1 MEEYETTAQ
10 DATNERD
17 DVIITG
23 LNMELTDAIKD
34 IVYEKVGKLFGHDD
48 QIIRMSVELE
58 YDPHQKSHEKEF
70 IAKGHLKVRGKDHN
84 AHSETNNLYKSIDE
98 MVQKLDRMIRRRSR
112 MEKVKRKD
120 VHGID
125 IPTNIPKTAY

>member
-1 MEEYETTAQ
+1 MEQHDTMVQ
-10 DATNERD
+10 DKIDVRD
-17 DVIITG
+17 DVIISG

-34 IVYEKVGKLFGHDD
+34 SVHEKAEKLFEHDD
-48 QIIRMSVELE
+48 RIIRMRVELE

-70 IAKGHLKVRGKDHN
+70 IAKGHLEVRGKDHI

-112 MEKVKRKD
+112 MDKVKRKD

-125 IPTNIPKTAY
+125 IPGNIPKAL